1 MALAA
6 TADLADG
13 AYPDESQEVGVA
25 PTREQR
31 QADAALVRTVGWAAA
46 VLAAVAVV
54 GLVAARSLLLL
65 WIVLLVLAIA
75 AVPQALGIVRRQRVE
90 ERERQER

>member
-1 MALAA
+1 
-6 TADLADG
+6 
-13 AYPDESQEVGVA
+13 
-25 PTREQR
+25 
-31 QADAALVRTVGWAAA
+31 VRTVGWAAA